1 MEPRLRSF
9 SQIHGHYRLRDPVR
23 DRRYTERSDPA
34 AVRLGDLHCPDRGRE
49 VGARA
54 HPVPYLVK
62 ILPKIGFELVQV
74 LLVHSRRPIVIP
86 DPPPRLPDPQLRNLE
101 RLVFGL

>member
-1 MEPRLRSF
+1 MEPTLCSF
-9 SQIHGHYRLRDPVR
+9 SQIPGHYRLRDPVR
-23 DRRYTERSDPA
+23 DRRYAERSNPN

-54 HPVPYLVK
+54 HPIPYLVEV
-62 ILPKIGFELVQV
+62 LPKIGFELVQV
-74 LLVHSRRPIVIP
+74 LLVHSRRTIVIP
-86 DPPPRLPDPQLRNLE
+86 DPPPRLPDPQLGNLE